1 MLVRS
6 DEIKSVEKLYI
17 VYLGGVFFI
26 IYLFIYLFIYL
37 LV

>member
-26 IYLFIYLFIYL
+26 IIYLFIYL
-37 LV
+37 YIY